1 MKKYIKNILPAAA
14 LLLSMGMSSCVG
26 DLDVTPIDPNKNTN
40 PVSDQLLNKCYA
52 NFALAG
58 QKGPDDADCD
68 IDGLDGGTT
77 GFVRQLF
84 NVNELPTDE
93 AICNW
98 GDPGI
103 KEFNYATYD
112 SNHPMVAG
120 FYYRLYFGVTICN
133 QYLANFSDVDE
144 TKTAEVRFLRALDYY
159 YLMDLYGNV
168 PFTEKVSAE
177 AAPQYTRK
185 QLYDYIEKELLDIES
200 KLAAPAPKKSTD
212 AGYGRVDKA
221 AAWMLLSRLYLN
233 AQVYTGT
240 AQWQKAADY
249 AKKVMDSNYKLYTG
263 ATKNGWTAY
272 QQLFMGDNG
281 ENGASV
287 EAILPVLQDGKI
299 TASYGTTLFLTAS
312 AFDAGVIVNSNGTAG
327 NNTSAYWAGNRAR
340 KDLVDK
346 FFPNNNAPYVHAKD
360 MYGRAGDD
368 RALFDAIQA
377 DGNKRNIDQANA
389 DQVGVFANG
398 FAVAKFNNFYSDGSA
413 GHDAKFTD
421 TDFFLMRAAEA
432 YLTYA
437 EATARLNN
445 GQTTAEGTAAI
456 NALRKRAHAQERTS
470 GSYSLDDILDEW
482 SREFYFEG
490 RRRVD
495 LIRYGR
501 FGGNNRYTWH
511 WKGGVH
517 EGTQIPATKN
527 IYAIPTNDKTVNP
540 NIKQNPGY

>member
-1 MKKYIKNILPAAA
+1 
-14 LLLSMGMSSCVG
+14 MGLSSCIG

-40 PVSDQLLNKCYA
+40 PKSDQLFTKCYA
-52 NFALAG
+52 DLALAG
-58 QKGPDDADCD
+58 QSGPDGDCD

-84 NVNELPTDE
+84 NTNELPTDE

-103 KEFNYATYD
+103 AEFNYISFD
-112 SNHPMVAG
+112 SNHPMAKG

-133 QYLANFSDVDE
+133 QYLATFADVDE
-144 TKTAEVRFLRALDYY
+144 TKTAEVRFLRALNYY
-159 YLMDLYGNV
+159 HLMDLYGNV
-168 PFTEKVSAE
+168 PFTEQVSAK

-185 QLYDYIEKELLDIES
+185 QMYDFLEKELLEIEP
-200 KLAAPAPKKSTD
+200 KLSAATPKKSTD

-240 AQWQKAADY
+240 PQWQKAAEY

-287 EAILPVLQDGKI
+287 EAVFPILQDGKK
-299 TASYGTTLFLTAS
+299 TASWGTTLFLIAS
-312 AFDAGVIVNSNGTAG
+312 TFDAGVTVNPNGVAG
-327 NNTSAYWAGNRAR
+327 NNTSENWAGNRAR
-340 KDLVDK
+340 KSLIDK
-346 FFPNNNAPYVHAKD
+346 FFPNNNAPYVHANQ
-360 MYGRAGDD
+360 MTAAAGDD
-368 RALFDAIQA
+368 RALFDALQA

-389 DQVGVFANG
+389 DQIGVFSNG
-398 FAVAKFNNFYSDGSA
+398 FAVAKFTNFHSDGTA
-413 GHDAKFTD
+413 GHDAKFSD
-421 TDFFLMRAAEA
+421 TDLFLMRVAEA

-437 EATARLNN
+437 EATARLN
-445 GQTTAEGTAAI
+445 GGHTTTEGTAAI
-456 NALRKRAHAQERTS
+456 NALRRRAHAQERTT
-470 GSYSLDDILDEW
+470 GSYTLDDILDEW

-490 RRRVD
+490 RRRSD
-495 LIRYGR
+495 LIRFGR
-501 FGGNNRYTWH
+501 FGGNTNYTWP

-517 EGTQIPATKN
+517 EGTQVSATKN
-527 IYAIPTNDKTVNP
+527 IYAIPTSDAIVNP

>member
-1 MKKYIKNILPAAA
+1 MKKSIKNILPAAA
-14 LLLSMGMSSCVG
+14 LLLSMGLSSCIG
-26 DLDVTPIDPNKNTN
+26 DLDVTPIDPNKNTKAN
-40 PVSDQLLNKCYA
+40 PDQLFTKCYA
-52 NFALAG
+52 DLALAG
-58 QKGPDDADCD
+58 QSGPEGDSD

-84 NVNELPTDE
+84 NTNELPTDE

-103 KEFNYATYD
+103 AEFNYISFD
-112 SNHPMVAG
+112 SNHPMAKG

-133 QYLANFSDVDE
+133 QYLATFAKVDE
-144 TKTAEVRFLRALDYY
+144 TKTAEVRFLRALNYY

-168 PFTEKVSAE
+168 PFTEQISAA

-185 QLYDYIEKELLDIES
+185 QLYDYIEKELLEIEP
-200 KLAAPAPKKSTD
+200 KLSAATPKKSTD

-221 AAWMLLSRLYLN
+221 AAWMLLARLYLN

-240 AQWQKAADY
+240 AQWQKAAEY

-287 EAILPVLQDGKI
+287 EAVFPILQDGKK
-299 TASYGTTLFLTAS
+299 TASWGSTLFLMAS
-312 AFDAGVIVNSNGTAG
+312 TFDAGVTVDPNGVAG
-327 NNTSAYWAGNRAR
+327 NNTSENWAGNRAR
-340 KDLVDK
+340 KSLVDK
-346 FFPNNNAPYVHAKD
+346 FFPNNNAPYVHANQ
-360 MYGRAGDD
+360 MTAAAGDD
-368 RALFDAIQA
+368 RALFDALQA

-389 DQVGVFANG
+389 DQVSVFSNG
-398 FAVAKFNNFYSDGSA
+398 FAVAKFTNFHSDGSA
-413 GHDAKFTD
+413 GHDAKYPD
-421 TDFFLMRAAEA
+421 TDFFLMRVAEA

-437 EATARLNN
+437 EATARLNGN
-445 GQTTAEGTAAI
+445 QTTAEGTAAI
-456 NALRKRAHAQERTS
+456 NALRKRAHAQERTG
-470 GSYSLDDILDEW
+470 GSYTLDDILDEW

-490 RRRVD
+490 RRRSD
-495 LIRYGR
+495 LIRFGR
-501 FGGNNRYTWH
+501 FGGNNNYTWP

-527 IYAIPTNDKTVNP
+527 IYAIPTNDKNVNP

>member
-1 MKKYIKNILPAAA
+1 MKKYFKTILPAAT
-14 LLLSMGMSSCVG
+14 LLLSMGLSSCIG

-40 PVSDQLLNKCYA
+40 PKSDQLFTKCYA
-52 NFALAG
+52 DLALAS
-58 QKGPDDADCD
+58 QSGPDGDCD

-84 NVNELPTDE
+84 NTNELPTDE

-103 KEFNYATYD
+103 AEFNYISFD
-112 SNHPMVAG
+112 SNHPMAKG

-133 QYLANFSDVDE
+133 QYLATFADVDE
-144 TKTAEVRFLRALDYY
+144 TKTAEVRFLRALNYY
-159 YLMDLYGNV
+159 HLMDLYGNV
-168 PFTEKVSAE
+168 PFTEQVSAK

-185 QLYDYIEKELLDIES
+185 QMYDFLEKELLEIEP
-200 KLAAPAPKKSTD
+200 KLSAATPKKSTD

-240 AQWQKAADY
+240 PQWQKAAEY

-287 EAILPVLQDGKI
+287 EAVFPILQDGKK
-299 TASYGTTLFLTAS
+299 TASWGTTLFLIAS
-312 AFDAGVIVNSNGTAG
+312 TFDAGVTVNPNGVAG
-327 NNTSAYWAGNRAR
+327 NNTSENWAGNRAR
-340 KDLVDK
+340 KSLIDK
-346 FFPNNNAPYVHAKD
+346 FFPNNNAPYVHANQ
-360 MYGRAGDD
+360 MAAAAGDD
-368 RALFDAIQA
+368 RALFDALQA
-377 DGNKRNIDQANA
+377 NGNKRKIDQANA
-389 DQVGVFANG
+389 DQIGVFSNG
-398 FAVAKFNNFYSDGSA
+398 FAVAKFTNFHSDGTA
-413 GHDAKFTD
+413 GHDAKFSD
-421 TDFFLMRAAEA
+421 TDLFLMRVAEA

-437 EATARLNN
+437 EATARLN
-445 GQTTAEGTAAI
+445 GGHTTTEGTAAI
-456 NALRKRAHAQERTS
+456 NALRRRAHAQERTT
-470 GSYSLDDILDEW
+470 GSYTLDDILDEW

-490 RRRVD
+490 RRRSD
-495 LIRYGR
+495 LIRFGR
-501 FGGNNRYTWH
+501 FGGNTNYTWP

-517 EGTQIPATKN
+517 EGTQVPATKN
-527 IYAIPTNDKTVNP
+527 IYAIPTSDVIVNP

>member
-1 MKKYIKNILPAAA
+1 MKKYFKTILPAAT
-14 LLLSMGMSSCVG
+14 LLLSMGLSSCIG

-40 PVSDQLLNKCYA
+40 PKSDQLFTKCYA
-52 NFALAG
+52 DLALAG
-58 QKGPDDADCD
+58 QSGPDGDCD

-84 NVNELPTDE
+84 NTNELPTDE

-103 KEFNYATYD
+103 AEFNYISFD
-112 SNHPMVAG
+112 SNHPMAKG

-133 QYLANFSDVDE
+133 QYLATFADVDE
-144 TKTAEVRFLRALDYY
+144 TKTAEVRFLRALNYY
-159 YLMDLYGNV
+159 HLMDLYGNV
-168 PFTEKVSAE
+168 PFTEQVSAK

-185 QLYDYIEKELLDIES
+185 QMYDFLEKELLEIEP
-200 KLAAPAPKKSTD
+200 KLSAATPKKSTD

-240 AQWQKAADY
+240 PQWQKAAEY

-287 EAILPVLQDGKI
+287 EAVFPILQDGKK
-299 TASYGTTLFLTAS
+299 TASWGTTLFLIAS
-312 AFDAGVIVNSNGTAG
+312 TFDAGVTVNPNGVAG
-327 NNTSAYWAGNRAR
+327 NNTSENWAGNRAR
-340 KDLVDK
+340 KSLVDK
-346 FFPNNNAPYVHAKD
+346 FFPNNNAPYVHANQ
-360 MYGRAGDD
+360 MTAAAGDD
-368 RALFDAIQA
+368 RALFDALQA

-389 DQVGVFANG
+389 DQVGVFSNG
-398 FAVAKFNNFYSDGSA
+398 FAVAKFTNFHSDGSA

-421 TDFFLMRAAEA
+421 TDFFLMRVAEA

-437 EATARLNN
+437 EATTRLNGN
-445 GQTTAEGTAAI
+445 QTTTEG
-456 NALRKRAHAQERTS
+456 
-470 GSYSLDDILDEW
+470 
-482 SREFYFEG
+482 
-490 RRRVD
+490 
-495 LIRYGR
+495 
-501 FGGNNRYTWH
+501 
-511 WKGGVH
+511 
-517 EGTQIPATKN
+517 
-527 IYAIPTNDKTVNP
+527 
-540 NIKQNPGY
+540 

>member
-1 MKKYIKNILPAAA
+1 MKKSIKNILPAAA
-14 LLLSMGMSSCVG
+14 LLLSMGLSSCIG
-26 DLDVTPIDPNKNTN
+26 DLDVTPIDPNKNTKAN
-40 PVSDQLLNKCYA
+40 PDQLFTKCYA
-52 NFALAG
+52 DLALAG
-58 QKGPDDADCD
+58 QSRPDGDSV

-84 NVNELPTDE
+84 NTNELPTDE

-103 KEFNYATYD
+103 AEFNYISFD
-112 SNHPMVAG
+112 SNHPMAKG

-133 QYLANFSDVDE
+133 QYLATFAKVDE
-144 TKTAEVRFLRALDYY
+144 TKTAEVRFLRALNYY

-168 PFTEKVSAE
+168 PFTEQVSAA

-185 QLYDYIEKELLDIES
+185 QMYDYLEKELLEIEP
-200 KLAAPAPKKSTD
+200 KLSAATPKKSTE

-221 AAWMLLSRLYLN
+221 AAWMLLARLYLN

-240 AQWQKAADY
+240 AQWQKAAEY

-287 EAILPVLQDGKI
+287 EAIFPVLQDGKK
-299 TASYGTTLFLTAS
+299 TASFGTTLFLMAS
-312 AFDAGVIVNSNGTAG
+312 TFDAGVIVNSNGTAG
-327 NNTSAYWAGNRAR
+327 NNTSENWAGNRAR
-340 KDLVDK
+340 KSLVDK
-346 FFPNNNAPYVHAKD
+346 FFPNNNAPYVHANQ
-360 MYGRAGDD
+360 MTAAAGDD
-368 RALFDAIQA
+368 RALFDGLQA

-389 DQVGVFANG
+389 DQVSVFSNG
-398 FAVAKFNNFYSDGSA
+398 FAVAKFTNFHSDGSA
-413 GHDAKFTD
+413 GHDAEFPD
-421 TDFFLMRAAEA
+421 TDFFLMRVAEA

-437 EATARLNN
+437 EATARLNGN
-445 GQTTAEGTAAI
+445 QTTTEGTAAV
-456 NALRKRAHAQERTS
+456 NALRKRAHAQERTG
-470 GSYSLDDILDEW
+470 GSYTLDDILDEW

-490 RRRVD
+490 RRRSD
-495 LIRYGR
+495 LIRFGR
-501 FGGNNRYTWH
+501 FGGNNNYTWP

-527 IYAIPTNDKTVNP
+527 IYAIPTNDKNVNP

>member
-1 MKKYIKNILPAAA
+1 MKKSIKNILPAAA
-14 LLLSMGMSSCVG
+14 LLLSMGLSSCIG
-26 DLDVTPIDPNKNTN
+26 DLDVTPIDPNKNTKPN
-40 PVSDQLLNKCYA
+40 PDQLFTKCYA
-52 NFALAG
+52 DLALAG
-58 QKGPDDADCD
+58 QSGPYGDCD

-84 NVNELPTDE
+84 NTNELPTDE

-103 KEFNYATYD
+103 AEFNYISFD
-112 SNHPMVAG
+112 SNHPMAKG

-133 QYLANFSDVDE
+133 QYLATFAKVDE
-144 TKTAEVRFLRALDYY
+144 TKTAEVRFLRALNYY

-168 PFTEKVSAE
+168 PFTEQVSAA

-185 QLYDYIEKELLDIES
+185 QMYDYLEKELLEIEP
-200 KLAAPAPKKSTD
+200 KLSAATPKKSTE

-221 AAWMLLSRLYLN
+221 AAWMLLARLYLN

-240 AQWQKAADY
+240 AQWQKAAEY

-287 EAILPVLQDGKI
+287 EAIFPVLQDGKK
-299 TASYGTTLFLTAS
+299 TASFGTTLFLMAS
-312 AFDAGVIVNSNGTAG
+312 TFDAGVIVNSNGTAG
-327 NNTSAYWAGNRAR
+327 NNTSENWAGNRAR
-340 KDLVDK
+340 KSLVDK
-346 FFPNNNAPYVHAKD
+346 FFPNNNAPYVHANQ
-360 MYGRAGDD
+360 MTAAAGDD
-368 RALFDAIQA
+368 RALFDALQA

-389 DQVGVFANG
+389 DQVSVFSNG
-398 FAVAKFNNFYSDGSA
+398 FAVAKFTNFHSDGSA
-413 GHDAKFTD
+413 GHDAKYPD
-421 TDFFLMRAAEA
+421 TDFFLMRVAEA

-437 EATARLNN
+437 EATARLNGN
-445 GQTTAEGTAAI
+445 QTTAEGTAAV
-456 NALRKRAHAQERTS
+456 NALRKRAHAQERTG
-470 GSYSLDDILDEW
+470 GSYTLDDILDEW

-490 RRRVD
+490 RRRSD
-495 LIRYGR
+495 LIRFGR
-501 FGGNNRYTWH
+501 FGGNNNYTWP

-527 IYAIPTNDKTVNP
+527 IYAIPTNDKNVNP

>member
-1 MKKYIKNILPAAA
+1 MKKSIKNILPAAA
-14 LLLSMGMSSCVG
+14 LLLSMGLSSCIG
-26 DLDVTPIDPNKNTN
+26 DLDVTPIDPNKNTKPN
-40 PVSDQLLNKCYA
+40 PDQLFTKCYA
-52 NFALAG
+52 DLALAG
-58 QKGPDDADCD
+58 QSGPDRDCD

-84 NVNELPTDE
+84 NTNELPTDE

-103 KEFNYATYD
+103 AEFNYISFD
-112 SNHPMVAG
+112 SNHPMAKG

-133 QYLANFSDVDE
+133 QYLATFAKVDE
-144 TKTAEVRFLRALDYY
+144 TKTAEVRFLRALNYY

-168 PFTEKVSAE
+168 PFTEQVSAA

-185 QLYDYIEKELLDIES
+185 QMYDYLEKELLEIEP
-200 KLAAPAPKKSTD
+200 KLSAATPKKSTE

-221 AAWMLLSRLYLN
+221 AAWMLLARLYLN

-240 AQWQKAADY
+240 AQWQKAAEY

-287 EAILPVLQDGKI
+287 EAIFPVLQDGKK
-299 TASYGTTLFLTAS
+299 TASFGTTLFLMAS
-312 AFDAGVIVNSNGTAG
+312 TFDAGVIVNSNGTAG
-327 NNTSAYWAGNRAR
+327 NNTSENWAGNRAR
-340 KDLVDK
+340 KSLVDK
-346 FFPNNNAPYVHAKD
+346 FFPNNNAPYVHANQ
-360 MYGRAGDD
+360 MTAAAGDD
-368 RALFDAIQA
+368 RALFDALQA

-389 DQVGVFANG
+389 DQVSVFSNG
-398 FAVAKFNNFYSDGSA
+398 FAVAKFTNFHSDGSA
-413 GHDAKFTD
+413 GHDAKYPD
-421 TDFFLMRAAEA
+421 TDFFLMRVAEA

-437 EATARLNN
+437 EATARLNGN
-445 GQTTAEGTAAI
+445 QTTTEGTAAV
-456 NALRKRAHAQERTS
+456 NALRKRAHAQERTG
-470 GSYSLDDILDEW
+470 GSYTLDDILDEW

-490 RRRVD
+490 RRRSD
-495 LIRYGR
+495 LIRFGR
-501 FGGNNRYTWH
+501 FGGNNNYTWP

-517 EGTQIPATKN
+517 EGTQVSATKN
-527 IYAIPTNDKTVNP
+527 IYAIPTNDKNVNP

>member
-1 MKKYIKNILPAAA
+1 MKKSIKNILPAAA
-14 LLLSMGMSSCVG
+14 LLLSMGLSSCIG
-26 DLDVTPIDPNKNTN
+26 DLDVTPIDPNKNTKPN
-40 PVSDQLLNKCYA
+40 PDQLFTKCYA
-52 NFALAG
+52 DLALAG
-58 QKGPDDADCD
+58 QSGPEGDSD

-84 NVNELPTDE
+84 NTNELPTDE

-103 KEFNYATYD
+103 AEFNYISFD
-112 SNHPMVAG
+112 SNHPMAKG

-133 QYLANFSDVDE
+133 QYLATFAKVDE
-144 TKTAEVRFLRALDYY
+144 TKTAEVRFLRALNYY
-159 YLMDLYGNV
+159 HLMDLYGNV
-168 PFTEKVSAE
+168 PFTEQVSAK

-185 QLYDYIEKELLDIES
+185 QMYDFLEKELLEIEP
-200 KLAAPAPKKSTD
+200 KLSAATPKKSTE

-221 AAWMLLSRLYLN
+221 AAWMLLARLYLN

-240 AQWQKAADY
+240 AQWQKAAEY

-287 EAILPVLQDGKI
+287 EAIFPVLQDGKK
-299 TASYGTTLFLTAS
+299 TASFGTTLFLMAS
-312 AFDAGVIVNSNGTAG
+312 TFDAGVIVNSNGTAG
-327 NNTSAYWAGNRAR
+327 NNTSENWAGNRAR
-340 KDLVDK
+340 KSLVDK
-346 FFPNNNAPYVHAKD
+346 FFPNNNAPYVHANQ
-360 MYGRAGDD
+360 MTAAAGDD
-368 RALFDAIQA
+368 RALFDALQA

-389 DQVGVFANG
+389 DQVSVFSNG
-398 FAVAKFNNFYSDGSA
+398 FAVAKFTNFHSDGSA
-413 GHDAKFTD
+413 GHDAKYPD
-421 TDFFLMRAAEA
+421 TDFFLMRVAEA

-437 EATARLNN
+437 EATARLNGN
-445 GQTTAEGTAAI
+445 QTTAEGTAAV
-456 NALRKRAHAQERTS
+456 NALRKRAHAQERTG
-470 GSYSLDDILDEW
+470 GSYTLDDILDEW

-490 RRRVD
+490 RRRSD
-495 LIRYGR
+495 LIRFGR
-501 FGGNNRYTWH
+501 FGGNNNYTWP

-527 IYAIPTNDKTVNP
+527 IYAIPTNDKNVNP

>member
-1 MKKYIKNILPAAA
+1 MKKYFKTILPAAT
-14 LLLSMGMSSCVG
+14 LLLSMGLSSCIG

-40 PVSDQLLNKCYA
+40 PKSDQLFTKCYA
-52 NFALAG
+52 DLALAG
-58 QKGPDDADCD
+58 QSVPNGDCD

-84 NVNELPTDE
+84 NTNELPTDE

-103 KEFNYATYD
+103 AEFNYISFD
-112 SNHPMVAG
+112 SNHPMAKG

-133 QYLANFSDVDE
+133 QYLATFADVDE
-144 TKTAEVRFLRALDYY
+144 TKTAEVRFLRALNYY
-159 YLMDLYGNV
+159 HLMDLYGNV
-168 PFTEKVSAE
+168 PFTEQVSAK

-185 QLYDYIEKELLDIES
+185 QMYDFLEKELLEIEP
-200 KLAAPAPKKSTD
+200 KLSAATPKKSTD

-240 AQWQKAADY
+240 PQWQKAAEY

-287 EAILPVLQDGKI
+287 EAVFPILQDGKK
-299 TASYGTTLFLTAS
+299 TASWGTTLFLIAS
-312 AFDAGVIVNSNGTAG
+312 TFDAGVTVNPNGVAG
-327 NNTSAYWAGNRAR
+327 NNTSENWAGNRAR
-340 KDLVDK
+340 KSLIDK
-346 FFPNNNAPYVHAKD
+346 FFPNNNAPYVHANQ
-360 MYGRAGDD
+360 MTAAAGDD
-368 RALFDAIQA
+368 RALFDALQA

-389 DQVGVFANG
+389 DQIGVFSNG
-398 FAVAKFNNFYSDGSA
+398 FAVAKFTNFHSDGTA
-413 GHDAKFTD
+413 GHDAKFSD
-421 TDFFLMRAAEA
+421 TDLFLMRVAEA

-437 EATARLNN
+437 EATARLN
-445 GQTTAEGTAAI
+445 GGHTTTEGTAAI
-456 NALRKRAHAQERTS
+456 NALRRRAHAQERTT
-470 GSYSLDDILDEW
+470 GSYTLDDILDEW

-490 RRRVD
+490 RRRSD
-495 LIRYGR
+495 LIRFGR
-501 FGGNNRYTWH
+501 FGGNTNYTWP

-517 EGTQIPATKN
+517 EGTQVPATKN
-527 IYAIPTNDKTVNP
+527 IYAIPTSDVIVNP

>member
-1 MKKYIKNILPAAA
+1 MKKSIKNILPAAA
-14 LLLSMGMSSCVG
+14 LLLSMGLSSCIG
-26 DLDVTPIDPNKNTN
+26 DLDVTPIDPNKNTKPN
-40 PVSDQLLNKCYA
+40 PDQLFTKCYA
-52 NFALAG
+52 DLALAG
-58 QKGPDDADCD
+58 QSGPDGDCD

-84 NVNELPTDE
+84 NTNELPTDE

-103 KEFNYATYD
+103 AEFNYISFD
-112 SNHPMVAG
+112 SNHPMAKG

-133 QYLANFSDVDE
+133 QYLATFAKVDE
-144 TKTAEVRFLRALDYY
+144 TKTAEVRFLRALNYY

-168 PFTEKVSAE
+168 PFTEQVSAA

-185 QLYDYIEKELLDIES
+185 QMYDYLEKELLEIEP
-200 KLAAPAPKKSTD
+200 KLSAATPKKSTE

-221 AAWMLLSRLYLN
+221 AAWMLLARLYLN

-240 AQWQKAADY
+240 AQWQKAAEY

-287 EAILPVLQDGKI
+287 EAIFPVLQDGKK
-299 TASYGTTLFLTAS
+299 TASFGTTLFLMAS
-312 AFDAGVIVNSNGTAG
+312 TFDAGVIVNSNGTAG
-327 NNTSAYWAGNRAR
+327 NNTSENWAGNRAR
-340 KDLVDK
+340 KSLVDK
-346 FFPNNNAPYVHAKD
+346 FFPNNNAPYVHANQ
-360 MYGRAGDD
+360 MTAATGDD
-368 RALFDAIQA
+368 RALFDALQA

-389 DQVGVFANG
+389 DQVSVFSNG
-398 FAVAKFNNFYSDGSA
+398 FAVAKFTNFHSDGSA
-413 GHDAKFTD
+413 GHDAKYPD
-421 TDFFLMRAAEA
+421 TDFFLMRVAEA

-437 EATARLNN
+437 EATARLNGN
-445 GQTTAEGTAAI
+445 QTTAEGTAAV
-456 NALRKRAHAQERTS
+456 NALRKRAHAQERTG
-470 GSYSLDDILDEW
+470 GSYTLDDILDEW

-490 RRRVD
+490 RRRSD
-495 LIRYGR
+495 LIRFGR
-501 FGGNNRYTWH
+501 FGGNNNYTWP

-517 EGTQIPATKN
+517 ELSLIH
-527 IYAIPTNDKTVNP
+527 I
-540 NIKQNPGY
+540 

>member
-1 MKKYIKNILPAAA
+1 MKKSIKNILPAAA
-14 LLLSMGMSSCVG
+14 LLLSLGMSSCIG
-26 DLDVTPIDPNKNTN
+26 DLDVTPIDPNKNTKAN
-40 PVSDQLLNKCYA
+40 PDQLFTKCYA
-52 NFALAG
+52 DLALAG
-58 QKGPDDADCD
+58 QSGPEGDSD

-84 NVNELPTDE
+84 NTNELPTDE

-103 KEFNYATYD
+103 AEFNYISFD
-112 SNHPMVAG
+112 SNHPMAKG

-133 QYLANFSDVDE
+133 QYLATFADVDE
-144 TKTAEVRFLRALDYY
+144 TKTAEVRFLRALNYY
-159 YLMDLYGNV
+159 HLMDLYGNV
-168 PFTEKVSAE
+168 PFTEQVSAK

-185 QLYDYIEKELLDIES
+185 QMYDFLEKELLEIEP
-200 KLAAPAPKKSTD
+200 KLSAATPKKSTD

-240 AQWQKAADY
+240 PQWQKAAEY

-287 EAILPVLQDGKI
+287 EAIFPVLQDGKK
-299 TASYGTTLFLTAS
+299 TASFGTTLFLMAS
-312 AFDAGVIVNSNGTAG
+312 TFDAGVTVDPNGVAG
-327 NNTSAYWAGNRAR
+327 NNTSENWAGNRAR
-340 KDLVDK
+340 KSLVDK
-346 FFPNNNAPYVHAKD
+346 FFPNNNAPYVHANQ
-360 MYGRAGDD
+360 MTAAAGDD
-368 RALFDAIQA
+368 RALFDALQA

-389 DQVGVFANG
+389 DQVSVFSNG
-398 FAVAKFNNFYSDGSA
+398 FAVAKFTNFHSDGSA
-413 GHDAKFTD
+413 GHDAKYPD
-421 TDFFLMRAAEA
+421 TDFFLMRVAEA

-437 EATARLNN
+437 EATARLNGN
-445 GQTTAEGTAAI
+445 QTTAEGTAAI
-456 NALRKRAHAQERTS
+456 NALRKRAHAQERTG
-470 GSYSLDDILDEW
+470 GSYTLDDILDEW

-490 RRRVD
+490 RRRSD
-495 LIRYGR
+495 LIRFGR
-501 FGGNNRYTWH
+501 FGGNNNYTWP

-527 IYAIPTNDKTVNP
+527 IYAIPTNDKNVNP